1 MVCSGDRGVSTKHN
15 EMSTISAEQALER
28 LREGNRRFATGS
40 SSTTPASQQRRVE
53 LAAGQAPFAVILG
66 CLDSRVPAE
75 TVFDQGLGDLA
86 VVRVAGNIAGPSQI
100 ASVEIA
106 AQLLG
111 VRLVVVLGHSSCAA
125 VRLTLDWL
133 VDGAPAS
140 AHPIGSIQEAI
151 RPSVAGW
158 LPADDRLDTD
168 ACMARAVRSN
178 VVHSAEQLRRGSDI
192 LASLISEDGLQIVG
206 AEYSLETGIVEFLD
220 AESPRA

>member
-1 MVCSGDRGVSTKHN
+1 MVCSRDRGVITKQN

-40 SSTTPASQQRRVE
+40 SSTASVSQQRRAE
-53 LAAGQAPFAVILG
+53 LVTGQAPFAVILG
-66 CLDSRVPAE
+66 CLDSRAPVE
-75 TVFDQGLGDLA
+75 TIFDQGLGDIA

-111 VRLVVVLGHSSCAA
+111 ARLVVVMGHSSCAA

-133 VDGAPAS
+133 MDRASAS
-140 AHPIGSIQEAI
+140 AHPIGLIQEAI
-151 RPSVAGW
+151 RPAVAGW
-158 LPADDRLDTD
+158 LAAEDRLDTD

-178 VVHSAEQLRRGSDI
+178 VMQSVEQLRCGSDI
-192 LASLISEDGLQIVG
+192 LASLITEEGLQIVG
-206 AEYSLETGIVEFLD
+206 AEYSLESGIVKFLD
-220 AESPRA
+220 VESPRA